1 MGARLATDLDWADLT
16 ARILA
21 LTEGETD
28 AVALMATVG
37 ALSGIGQYL
46 LIEAFQKV
54 PASSLAPFNYFHLLL
69 AVVFS
74 VLVFGQRPDA
84 IALLGI
90 AVIGCAGLA
99 LTLPVFRAQWL
110 AILAARQAHR

>member
-1 MGARLATDLDWADLT
+1 
-16 ARILA
+16 
-21 LTEGETD
+21 
-28 AVALMATVG
+28 MATVG